1 MTRKE
6 NTIAMVVLSIAI
18 NCSLTQGQ
26 SPPSTTLVIDLQ
38 NVVEYQDDAGNP
50 AKFATDPN
58 RTPSATFINLG
69 VGTVIADIVAVNGK
83 PAKGIYVAR
92 SRGIL
97 ASAAPKAGGA
107 IADLTRTS
115 LREQVFEI
123 LTGDGI
129 PIGTI
134 MSVGFNGGPAPPGA
148 RRFGVEGTDFI
159 GVTGAMAEK
168 GNFAIA
174 GGTGAFLGARGQVV
188 QRGESFESIPPRQ
201 APMTEDPANR
211 RINGGGTLRLF
222 LHVIPMSVP
231 QIVSTGVG
239 PAVTHSKDF
248 KLVTAANPAAAGE
261 ILSLFATGL
270 GPTVPEVDPGQ
281 SFPAGTLAAVNSPVA
296 VTVNGKPADVLA
308 ATGYPGSLDG
318 YQVNFRVPADAAKGV
333 AAIQVVA
340 AWIASSPVSVA
351 VQ

>member
-26 SPPSTTLVIDLQ
+26 TPPSTTLVIDLQ

-58 RTPSATFINLG
+58 RAPSATFINLG

-231 QIVSTGVG
+231 EIVSTAAG
-239 PAVTHSKDF
+239 PAVTHSSDF
-248 KLVTAANPAAAGE
+248 SVVTISRPAIAGE
-261 ILSLFATGL
+261 VLSLFATGL
-270 GPTVPEVDPGQ
+270 GPVQPAVDSGQ
-281 SFPAGTLAAVNSPVA
+281 PFPASPLAAVNSPVDI
-296 VTVNGKPADVLA
+296 TVNGKSAEVLA
-308 ATGYPGSLDG
+308 AVGFPGKVDG
-318 YQVNFRVPADAAKGV
+318 YQVNFRLPPDTPKGM
-333 AAIQVVA
+333 ANIQLSA
-340 AWIASSPVSVA
+340 AWIAGAPVTIN